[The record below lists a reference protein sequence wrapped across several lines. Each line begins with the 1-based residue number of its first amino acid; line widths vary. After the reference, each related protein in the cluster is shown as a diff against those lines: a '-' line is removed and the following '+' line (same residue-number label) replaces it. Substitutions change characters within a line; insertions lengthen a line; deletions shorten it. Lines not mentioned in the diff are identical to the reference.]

1 MSPFHALILGLLEGF
16 TEFLPIS
23 STAHLVIGARLFGIP
38 SDAFLTSFVIAI
50 QLGAIASLLI
60 LYRKTIVS
68 DHALMLRVV
77 VAFLPAAVVG
87 FALYTVIKEIFLESM
102 FIIACA
108 LFLGGVVFIL
118 FERARGKGLIAE
130 REIRAAD
137 MPLSTAALIGCAQSL
152 AVVPGVSRAGAT
164 ILGGLA
170 LGLPRV
176 EIARFSFLLAIPT
189 MLAATG
195 YDLVRTGSAFAL
207 SDWHLLFLGFASAFC
222 AAYVSA
228 RALIHFVST
237 HSFEWFGWYR
247 IALAALIFF
256 FLV

>member
-23 STAHLVIGARLFGIP
+23 STAHLVIGSRLLGVP
-38 SDAFLTSFVIAI
+38 ADSFLTSFIIAI
-50 QLGAIASLLI
+50 QLGAIASLLV
-60 LYRKTIVS
+60 LYRKTLVT
-68 DHALMLRVV
+68 DHALMLRVLL
-77 VAFLPAAVVG
+77 AFVPAAIVG
-87 FALYTVIKEIFLESM
+87 FTLYSLIKEVFLESLS
-102 FIIACA
+102 IIAWA
-108 LFLGGVVFIL
+108 LLLGGTVLVVFEQARKRGFIL
-118 FERARGKGLIAE
+118 ERGIEASNMSLS
-130 REIRAAD
+130 RAV
-137 MPLSTAALIGCAQSL
+137 LIGCAQSL

-170 LGLPRV
+170 LGLSRV

-207 SDWHLLFLGFASAFC
+207 SDWHLLLIGFVAAFC

-247 IALAALIFF
+247 IVLAVLIFF